1 MQISSTVG
9 VAMSD
14 AEDSENNSPNLETRK
29 RIEEETYVKNLESL
43 VKARTDQLQEAMQN
57 LERSY
62 DSTLDALGSA
72 LDMKESSV
80 VGHSKRVTLFT
91 IALAQ
96 AMGWS
101 REKIAVIARGAFL
114 HDIGKMGVSETIL
127 RKTGPLTPEETEKM
141 REHCLMGCQLL
152 RKIPFLSVEPADIVY
167 AHHENFDGSGYP
179 RGLKGDQIPLGA
191 CIVSIANALD
201 SITSDLPHRAARSL
215 SSAREEIQRG
225 SGRQFDPEVTN
236 VFLEVPENVWAEL
249 RRGA

>member
-72 LDMKESSV
+72 LDMKESFV

-152 RKIPFLSVEPADIVY
+152 RKIPFLSGEPADIVY

-191 CIVSIANALD
+191 SIVAIATRW
-201 SITSDLPHRAARSL
+201 IRSHQI
-215 SSAREEIQRG
+215 SHIG
-225 SGRQFDPEVTN
+225 WPGV
-236 VFLEVPENVWAEL
+236 
-249 RRGA
+249 